1 MTQNAFEA
9 LTTRAEALLAELQI
23 PGAAVGVLHNG
34 QVLTAGLG
42 VTSLPNPLA
51 VTPTTLFQIGS
62 ITKTFVGTALMLLV
76 ERGALDLDAPLRTY
90 LPELRLSDPDAQ
102 ARATTR
108 HLLTHTGGWLGDYF
122 DDLGAGDDALQRMVE
137 ERMPTLPQELPLGTT
152 LSYNNAGFY
161 LAGRLIERLTGQTFE
176 AALNNLVIAPLGL
189 ADSLFF
195 PGDVMLRRFAVGHIV
210 YPTGPAVADPWPLAR
225 AAHAAGG
232 IASTVGDLLTYAQAH
247 MPGGQLLSEAS
258 RHAMQ
263 MPFVPAISILDSV
276 GITWFIRDVAGTR
289 LLYHGGGTNGQSA
302 GFWIVPERG
311 FALATLTNAS
321 SGPMFNRLMMLQA
334 LRDFL
339 DIEDRDPESITVAPE
354 RLAACVGH
362 YTSNLGDT
370 RIESTEDGLI
380 LHVIPK
386 GGFPR
391 RDSPPAPAPPST
403 PIVFYN
409 DTCAIVTGGPLAGS
423 RIEFGDWATGRPA
436 WMRFGGR
443 ARLRVT

>member
-1 MTQNAFEA
+1 MTQTPFEA
-9 LTTRAEALLAELQI
+9 LTVRAEALLAELQI
-23 PGAAVGVLHNG
+23 PGAAIGVLHNG
-34 QVLTAGLG
+34 QVQTAGLG
-42 VTSLPNPLA
+42 VTSLPHPLA
-51 VTPTTLFQIGS
+51 VTPDTLFQVGS
-62 ITKTFVGTALMLLV
+62 ITKTFVGTAIMLLT
-76 ERGALDLDAPLRTY
+76 ERGALDLDTPLRTY

-102 ARATTR
+102 ARVTTR

-122 DDLGAGDDALQRMVE
+122 DDLSSGDDALQRMVE

-176 AALNNLVIAPLGL
+176 AALHDLVIAPLGL

-210 YPTGPAVADPWPLAR
+210 YPSGPAVADPWPLGR

-232 IASTVGDLLTYAQAH
+232 IVSTVGDLLTYAQAH
-247 MPGGQLLSEAS
+247 MPGGPLLSEAS
-258 RHAMQ
+258 RQAMQ
-263 MPFVPAISILDSV
+263 TPFVPAISILDHV
-276 GITWFIRDVAGTR
+276 GITWFIRDTAGTR

-302 GFWIVPERG
+302 GFWIAPEHG

-321 SGPMFNRLMMLQA
+321 SGPLFNRLMMLQA
-334 LRDFL
+334 LHDFL
-339 DIEDRDPESITVAPE
+339 GIAERDPEPIAVAPE

-370 RIESTEDGLI
+370 RVEQTDGGLT

-391 RDSPPAPAPPST
+391 RDSPPAPAPPPA
-403 PIVFYN
+403 PIAFYD
-409 DTCAIVTGGPLAGS
+409 DTCAIVTSGPLAGN
-423 RIEFGDWATGRPA
+423 RIEFGDWTAGRPA

-443 ARLRVT
+443 ARLRTA